1 MKQQWPKRPVI
12 YEIDSWAWLNELSRN
27 YGRPIKLGDIPKE
40 VWDSIAEL
48 CIDSVWLMGVWE
60 RSLESIRIVNENAS
74 LQAVF
79 QGLLPDYIP
88 GEYAFSWDEIPGNDE
103 GRLKEVLVKTYD
115 IDWVKNAKIEKI
127 DKDEAI
133 KVSTAEK
140 SLTLRLN
147 DEKTEVELEIGN
159 DRAIEFIAKM
169 DNDKLNIY
177 PADNVGSAYCVHRY
191 LVDKMLGGPEGL
203 AIAREQLAQ
212 RNLRLILDFVP
223 NHVARDHPWTRE
235 HPEYFVQGTPEDLLR
250 RPEAFFDV
258 DGTVIANGRD
268 PNYPPWPDVA
278 QLNSFHPGLR
288 QDIVQTLNSIANQCD
303 AIRCDMAMLLLNDIF
318 ESTWGV
324 NAGVRLQEEYWR
336 EVISRIRAE
345 HPTFLFIAE
354 AYWDEEWE
362 LQQLGFDYCYDK
374 TLYDRL
380 MKGNAESILLHL
392 TAGINYQ
399 DKLLRFIENHDET
412 RAAAI
417 FSPQKERAAALT
429 VMTIPGAKLLYEGQL
444 EGRKVRSSVFLARR
458 PAELDDRDLKE
469 FYRKLLSAVKESGHC
484 TGDWQLCGRYGWPD
498 NNTYLNLV
506 AWCWRQ
512 GKAGYLVVIN
522 LSDVQSQGWIKLPWS
537 DLIGDEWQLTDVLSD
552 KVFIR
557 RRDEMIS
564 SGLFVDLP
572 GWGFLFLRICPID
585 ASLE

>member
-79 QGLLPDYIP
+79 QGSLPDYIP
-88 GEYAFSWDEIPGNDE
+88 GEHAFSWDEIPGNDE

-203 AIAREQLAQ
+203 LGAA
-212 RNLRLILDFVP
+212 FV
-223 NHVARDHPWTRE
+223 
-235 HPEYFVQGTPEDLLR
+235 
-250 RPEAFFDV
+250 
-258 DGTVIANGRD
+258 
-268 PNYPPWPDVA
+268 
-278 QLNSFHPGLR
+278 
-288 QDIVQTLNSIANQCD
+288 
-303 AIRCDMAMLLLNDIF
+303 
-318 ESTWGV
+318 
-324 NAGVRLQEEYWR
+324 
-336 EVISRIRAE
+336 
-345 HPTFLFIAE
+345 
-354 AYWDEEWE
+354 
-362 LQQLGFDYCYDK
+362 
-374 TLYDRL
+374 
-380 MKGNAESILLHL
+380 
-392 TAGINYQ
+392 
-399 DKLLRFIENHDET
+399 
-412 RAAAI
+412 
-417 FSPQKERAAALT
+417 
-429 VMTIPGAKLLYEGQL
+429 
-444 EGRKVRSSVFLARR
+444 
-458 PAELDDRDLKE
+458 
-469 FYRKLLSAVKESGHC
+469 
-484 TGDWQLCGRYGWPD
+484 
-498 NNTYLNLV
+498 
-506 AWCWRQ
+506 
-512 GKAGYLVVIN
+512 
-522 LSDVQSQGWIKLPWS
+522 
-537 DLIGDEWQLTDVLSD
+537 
-552 KVFIR
+552 
-557 RRDEMIS
+557 
-564 SGLFVDLP
+564 
-572 GWGFLFLRICPID
+572 
-585 ASLE
+585 